1 MGTYLF
7 LSAAAM
13 LAGFLVDCLIG
24 DPYWIP
30 HPVCA
35 IGKWISFFEKRLRAR
50 FPVTERGELIAGR
63 WLVVLV
69 TAVSTL
75 VPLAVSL
82 LAYLIHPWVYFAVET
97 VMCWQIFAAHSL
109 RRESMKVC
117 RALEREDSNGARAA
131 LRNIVGRDT
140 DVLDE
145 NGMAR
150 AAVETVAENTSDGVT
165 APMLY
170 LFLFGA
176 AGGFFYKS
184 VNTMDSMVGYRNQK
198 YLYFGRAAA
207 KTDDVL
213 NFLPS
218 RITAVFMILSSAL
231 CGLDAGGALRI
242 FRRDRK
248 KHASPN
254 SAQTESVCA
263 GALGLRL
270 AGDAVYG
277 GTVLKKAYIGDAVR
291 EIEPRDI
298 RRANRLMY
306 VTAVL
311 LLAAA
316 LALKLFAA
324 FETGFS
330 FAAF

>member
-1 MGTYLF
+1 
-7 LSAAAM
+7 
-13 LAGFLVDCLIG
+13 
-24 DPYWIP
+24 
-30 HPVCA
+30 
-35 IGKWISFFEKRLRAR
+35 
-50 FPVTERGELIAGR
+50 
-63 WLVVLV
+63 
-69 TAVSTL
+69 
-75 VPLAVSL
+75 
-82 LAYLIHPWVYFAVET
+82 
-97 VMCWQIFAAHSL
+97 
-109 RRESMKVC
+109 
-117 RALEREDSNGARAA
+117 
-131 LRNIVGRDT
+131 
-140 DVLDE
+140 
-145 NGMAR
+145 
-150 AAVETVAENTSDGVT
+150 
-165 APMLY
+165 
-170 LFLFGA
+170 
-176 AGGFFYKS
+176 
-184 VNTMDSMVGYRNQK
+184 MVGYKNQK

-254 SAQTESVCA
+254 SAQSESVCA

-311 LLAAA
+311 LLAAT